1 MLTGERIERIPTD
14 DFVTD
19 VWQYQPGQH
28 VSFIGPTGR
37 GKTTLALK
45 LATVAR
51 FDFPHIRAVLLAMK
65 PDKGPAYKGR
75 GATGDET
82 VARLS
87 RAYGGRISRVWP
99 PIRWP
104 WTREPVFWVYWPRHS
119 RDPLGDRDRH
129 ATLFGDAFLT
139 EYLAGGRIIIAD
151 ELFSLEQELKLRDHL
166 DTLYTKGRSM
176 EVGIWGATQ
185 RPAHVTRNAYS
196 MASHLFL
203 WKDNDADA
211 RKRYAEISGVDPREI
226 LAVISQLSRWECLY
240 LHPDH
245 PEGPRVAILTG

>member
-1 MLTGERIERIPTD
+1 MDTGDLVRIDTD

-19 VWQYQPGQH
+19 VWQYEPGQH

-45 LATVAR
+45 LCTVAR

-65 PDKGPAYKGR
+65 PDKGPRYR
-75 GATGDET
+75 RRSTGDET
-82 VARLS
+82 VARLT
-87 RAYGGRISRVWP
+87 RQYGGRITRNWP

-104 WTREPVFWVYWPRHS
+104 WQPEPVFWTYWPRHS
-119 RDPLGDRDRH
+119 RDPLGDRARH
-129 ATLFGDAFLT
+129 STLFGDAFLT

-151 ELFSLEQELKLRDHL
+151 ELFSLEAELKLRDHL

-176 EVGIWGATQ
+176 EAGIWGATQ

-203 WKDNDADA
+203 WKDNDLDA
-211 RKRYAEISGVDPREI
+211 RKRYAEISGVDPKMVLE
-226 LAVISQLSRWECLY
+226 VIGRLSRYECLY

-245 PEGPRVAILTG
+245 PAGPQMAILNG